1 MTTKQMAK
9 STAGITGVSG
19 ERPSGGGTPKPK
31 AGYDIGNQKASK
43 LTTVGSQSL
52 EASRQSVGKHT
63 AASMG
68 DQGTKVDQAWKGPPR
83 SVMHVKAGGLPP
95 VNDTVQG

>member
-31 AGYDIGNQKASK
+31 AGYDIGNQKASR
-43 LTTVGSQSL
+43 LTTIGSQSL
-52 EASRQSVGKHT
+52 EATRQSVGKHT
-63 AASMG
+63 SAPMG
-68 DQGTKVDQAWKGPPR
+68 DQGTKVDKFWKGHPH
-83 SVMHVKAGGLPP
+83 SEMHVKAPGLPP
-95 VNDTVQG
+95 INSNVP